1 MTVSLVDVVAAVIE
15 RPDGTFLLAQRPAG
29 KVYAGYWEFPGG
41 KVEDGEQFGD
51 ALSRELDEELG
62 IHVQRA
68 FPWITRVYTYPH
80 ATVNLHFMRVTQ
92 WQGEPQSKE
101 GQSLSWQSHASLN
114 VSPML
119 PANAPVLKA
128 LRLPTQMG
136 ITRASETGVERALTE
151 LRAALEKGLR
161 LVQIRERNLN
171 APARADFAAR
181 VVDALRRVGG
191 IAVINGD
198 PSLAMALGAG
208 QHLTSAELTAL
219 SSRPDVEWCGA
230 SCHNATELA
239 KARELALDY
248 ALLGPVHAT
257 STHPGAPALG
267 WRTFAELARELPLPI
282 FALGGLRAAD
292 SDEARS
298 NGAHGIAML
307 RGAWTTPDQSS
318 ISPF

>member
-1 MTVSLVDVVAAVIE
+1 MTVSTVDVVAAVIE
-15 RPDGTFLLAQRPAG
+15 RSDGAFLLAQRPAG

-41 KVEDGEQFGD
+41 KVEVGEQFSD

-68 FPWITRVYTYPH
+68 FPWITRVYAYPH

-101 GQSLSWQSHASLN
+101 GQSLSWQSHPSLN

-128 LRLPTQMG
+128 LRLPTHMG
-136 ITRASETGVERALTE
+136 ITRASETGIERALVE

-161 LVQIRERNLN
+161 LVQVRERNLS
-171 APARADFAAR
+171 ALARAEFAAR
-181 VVDALRRVGG
+181 AVDALRRVGG

-198 PSLAMALGAG
+198 PSLAMALGVG
-208 QHLTSAELTAL
+208 QHLTSAELMTL
-219 SSRPDVEWCGA
+219 SSRPDGEWCGA
-230 SCHNATELA
+230 SCHNAMELA
-239 KARELALDY
+239 KARDLALDY

-257 STHPGAPALG
+257 PSHPGATKLG
-267 WRTFAELARELPLPI
+267 WRTFAELSHGLPLPI
-282 FALGGLRAAD
+282 FALGGLRTAD
-292 SDEARS
+292 FDDARS

-307 RGAWTTPDQSS
+307 RGAWAPPDQPST
-318 ISPF
+318 SPA